1 MLFCSCP
8 RKVKRAFFFIYKKF
22 ELFLYFNEIFRVN
35 LIGEHIDYCGYPV
48 LPMAIE
54 QSILLAVA
62 PSSDDILQLKNID
75 SEKYKAY
82 KCSLNSL
89 R

>member
-1 MLFCSCP
+1 MSQEGI
-8 RKVKRAFFFIYKKF
+8 KSFFFIYKKF